1 MSDISRIEFDGVTVS
16 LIGNDGTVI
25 TTSTAVSGQPGFQN
39 PAFQDQKMLGRLQ
52 KGNTSLNL
60 LTLTFVIGIIQA
72 NGYNNAGGYYAIRV

>member
-1 MSDISRIEFDGVTVS
+1 MGSILRIEFDGINIL

-25 TTSTAVSGQPGFQN
+25 TTSTAVSRKPRLQN
-39 PAFQDQKMLGRLQ
+39 LTLQDQKMLGRLQ